1 MKIRKRKDFAN
12 DISRLKCNLTVEWF
26 GILLENSIAIQVKT
40 IVYNKDVVLSFFF
53 VFRRLI
59 YSNENDTERRTRRS
73 EPPRVII
80 RSRSAGTSPFF
91 KKKNKK
97 TKTTTNA
104 GNLPWRNTLL
114 WRLIGLPYS
123 NFKSIS
129 AESLHCCIAVWCLV
143 SWIEP
148 NCRLRVYYHIISI
161 CAFCVLRRHRV
172 KEIQHRLAWRR
183 RSRRRHIYYYVYT
196 TRYSYTCVWAD
207 GDIVRWGG
215 KPVSIKW
222 WQSSI

>member
-1 MKIRKRKDFAN
+1 MLFC
-12 DISRLKCNLTVEWF
+12 LFFLF
-26 GILLENSIAIQVKT
+26 F
-40 IVYNKDVVLSFFF
+40 VVLYIRMRTTQREEHAGPNPRAWLYAH
-53 VFRRLI
+53 VRL
-59 YSNENDTERRTRRS
+59 
-73 EPPRVII
+73 
-80 RSRSAGTSPFF
+80 ALLLFL
-91 KKKNKK
+91 NKK